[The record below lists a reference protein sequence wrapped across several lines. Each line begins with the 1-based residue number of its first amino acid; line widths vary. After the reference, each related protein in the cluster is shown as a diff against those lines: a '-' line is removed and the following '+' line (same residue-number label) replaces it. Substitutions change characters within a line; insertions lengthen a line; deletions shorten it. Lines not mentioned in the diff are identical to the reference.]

1 MKEKKLIEKH
11 SVTLRIF
18 FFLRFVFTE
27 VAFLA
32 ERSERASN
40 LKRPEFKPNYVG
52 IQSNKI

>member
-1 MKEKKLIEKH
+1 MVNFEF
-11 SVTLRIF
+11 F

-32 ERSERASN
+32 ERSERVSN
-40 LKRPEFKPNYVG
+40 LKRLEFEPNYVG